1 MPGLIVA
8 MFSLF
13 SLAIVLG
20 VIAYLLLKIQPC
32 RAVL

>member
-20 VIAYLLLKIQPC
+20 VIAYLLLKD
-32 RAVL
+32 LKDL